1 MDHIIVLDFS
11 HCIDDR
17 SPNLSYSRFWAVY
30 VAACRVRYRCRI
42 LSVVLF
48 DIVPDILVQFSLTV
62 GVVKLCTD
70 LDRIQQV
77 VYNLSVDKVLWSRH

>member
-1 MDHIIVLDFS
+1 MDHVIVLDFS
-11 HCIDDR
+11 PCIDDR
-17 SPNLSYSRFWAVY
+17 SPNLSYSHFWAVY
-30 VAACRVRYRCRI
+30 VAACRVHCTYQI

-70 LDRIQQV
+70 LDRIPQV
-77 VYNLSVDKVLWSRH
+77 VYNLSVDMVPSSRH